1 VVELAKDRIDVGHYT
16 NRWDEA
22 EGFWRDTVG
31 LRYEELLKVGGG
43 VHQHRFGLRGSVC
56 KVNTALADLPDAPT
70 AFRRLRIADDSLDAP
85 QLLLDPDGTEVELVP
100 AGHEGVA
107 DLAVVWATRDVAE
120 LGRLLA
126 DGFGA
131 EPLGSGRAS
140 GGSAATSATETG
152 WRIGTSV
159 LELVHDG
166 DAPEVGGMFAKGFR
180 YLTVQVRDVRKEH
193 QRLLDAGWTEGRPPV
208 KLGETAFIS
217 FVRDPGGS
225 WIEVSQ
231 RASLT
236 GPLPDA

>member
-1 VVELAKDRIDVGHYT
+1 VVDLAKDRIDVGHYT

-31 LRYEELLKVGGG
+31 LRYEELLKAGGG

-56 KVNTALADLPDAPT
+56 KVNTARADLPDAPT
-70 AFRRLRIADDSLDAP
+70 AFRRLRIADDGVDAP

-100 AGHEGVA
+100 TGHEGVA
-107 DLAVVWATRDVAE
+107 DLAVVWATRDVDG

-126 DGFGA
+126 EGFGA
-131 EPLGSGRAS
+131 TAEDGARLRL
-140 GGSAATSATETG
+140 
-152 WRIGTSV
+152 GTSQ
-159 LELVHDG
+159 LELVHD
-166 DAPEVGGMFAKGFR
+166 AHVPEVGGMFAKGFR

-193 QRLLDAGWTEGRPPV
+193 RRLLDAGWAEGRAPV

-236 GPLPDA
+236 GPLPDV

>member
-1 VVELAKDRIDVGHYT
+1 MVDLAKDRIDVGHYT
-16 NRWDEA
+16 NRWDVA

-31 LRYEELLKVGGG
+31 LAYEELLKVGNG

-56 KVNTALADLPDAPT
+56 KVNTARADLPEAPT
-70 AFRRLRIADDSLDAP
+70 AFRRLRIADASLEEP

-100 AGHEGVA
+100 EGHDGIA
-107 DLAVVWATRDVAE
+107 DLGVVWATPDVDG
-120 LGRLLA
+120 LGRLLV

-131 EPLGSGRAS
+131 TAIGPGRC
-140 GGSAATSATETG
+140 
-152 WRIGTSV
+152 RLGTSIV
-159 LELVHDG
+159 ELVHDA
-166 DAPEVGGMFAKGFR
+166 DAPEVGGMFASGFR

-193 QRLLDAGWTEGRPPV
+193 QRLLDVGWTEGRAPV

-225 WIEVSQ
+225 WVEVSQ

-236 GPLPDA
+236 GPLPDV

>member
-1 VVELAKDRIDVGHYT
+1 MADAVHPVELAKDRIDVGLYT

-22 EGFWRDTVG
+22 SAFWGGTVG
-31 LRYEELLKVGGG
+31 LEYEELLKVGNG

-56 KVNTALADLPDAPT
+56 KVNSARADLPPAPT
-70 AFRRLRIADDSLDAP
+70 AFRRLAVATDGVDAP
-85 QLLLDPDGTEVELVP
+85 RSLVDPDGTEVELVP
-100 AGHEGVA
+100 DGHEGVTG
-107 DLAVVWATRDVAE
+107 LAVVWATADVEE

-131 EPLGSGRAS
+131 TPLR
-140 GGSAATSATETG
+140 SARETD

-159 LELVHDG
+159 LRLVHDPSV
-166 DAPEVGGMFAKGFR
+166 AAVEGMFARGFR
-180 YLTVQVRDVRKEH
+180 YLTVQVRDVRAAH
-193 QRLLDAGWTEGRPPV
+193 AHLLAVGWTEGRAPV

-236 GPLPDA
+236 GPLPDV